1 MRAESIHNSIGRG
14 LPRSRHAVRPG
25 PDNGRRHQ
33 EVRFDMGADALFQPP
48 PLMLASVIDLDLSF
62 FIQLGLFLLLYVLLS
77 RFFFQ
82 PYARIL
88 KVRDESTRGMREE
101 AAELEARAAV
111 LEQSTASRLEEAR
124 KAGNDERRR
133 IAAEGSRIRAEL
145 IANERG
151 RLQAV
156 IDAQVRAIEDKAAAF
171 NAASE
176 PAVADLAAT
185 ILRQAGWNGE
195 QETR

>member
-1 MRAESIHNSIGRG
+1 
-14 LPRSRHAVRPG
+14 
-25 PDNGRRHQ
+25 
-33 EVRFDMGADALFQPP
+33 MGADALFQPP

-111 LEQSTASRLEEAR
+111 IEQSTASRLEEAR